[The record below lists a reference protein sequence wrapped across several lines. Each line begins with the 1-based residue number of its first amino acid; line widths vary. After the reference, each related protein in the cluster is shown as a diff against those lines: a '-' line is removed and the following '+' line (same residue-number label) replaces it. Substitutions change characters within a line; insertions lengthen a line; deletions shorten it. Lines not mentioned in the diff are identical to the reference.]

1 MRRFGSSKTTKD
13 NIVISRCEAG
23 VAIGIDLGTTY
34 SCVAVWQHD
43 KGVIIPNDQ
52 GNRTTPS
59 YVAAVHESHRPDH
72 ELHLKNYR
80 TLFECNGCKT
90 KGSGL
95 HVHYY
100 HKHHDHFKDST
111 FQFFTQLPGYSGS
124 PGGYNYCEA
133 CVKPT
138 PGFVYH
144 CEKNGCNLHPCC
156 FNLPTKLQILDA
168 EFELSD
174 KKLSEKCLQCNK
186 KRLNGSTAGIPGW
199 SYVAA
204 CNKYNYHAYCST
216 NMLLEKWEKA
226 DSEVK
231 KKNQH
236 GVKPCIKNVKLP
248 AVISAT
254 SKDPRHL

>member
-1 MRRFGSSKTTKD
+1 Q
-13 NIVISRCEAG
+13 NLPSR
-23 VAIGIDLGTTY
+23 
-34 SCVAVWQHD
+34 
-43 KGVIIPNDQ
+43 
-52 GNRTTPS
+52 
-59 YVAAVHESHRPDH
+59 AVHESHRPDH

-95 HVHYY
+95 MYRW
-100 HKHHDHFKDST
+100 
-111 FQFFTQLPGYSGS
+111 YSGS

-226 DSEVK
+226 DSGNDCLV
-231 KKNQH
+231 
-236 GVKPCIKNVKLP
+236 PKNVQQPICEDSSLCRSKEEE
-248 AVISAT
+248 SAWC
-254 SKDPRHL
+254 